1 MATFTKQQWTDVDI
15 DVEVEEFV
23 DELHSWEVKELV
35 NYLRRLGYLN
45 DIASHEMNIQDI
57 EWSRVIDK
65 LSQSRLQLSVEEE
78 EIIKNIASR
87 L

>member
-57 EWSRVIDK
+57 EWLKVTDK
-65 LSQSRLQLSVEEE
+65 LSNSRLQLSVEEE